1 MMRLVPT
8 IALGMCLAAACV
20 ARAGAADAIPSGS
33 AGGLAL
39 GGNWGPYETY
49 KGVSFRWVAN
59 DAEIV
64 LQSGSGEAQ
73 VSIVCQG
80 GPSLGEVTFPLR
92 VLDASHRQVDHAVC
106 AGPGQPQTLLLP
118 LARGGARYLLHVDGG
133 GRRVPGEQRVLN
145 FQVFAL
151 NTTGGALGGGDV
163 VDPRN
168 GVHIGLH
175 WYPIEHYKGLTFRWM
190 DGQDGQLIVSSDHTL
205 LTTMRLVLEIGPSVG
220 ARRTALVV
228 HDAHGAVV
236 LRTTLTGRQVVLAP
250 VDLRAGENSFSLAV
264 ASASRP
270 VPHDPRILNVRLLS
284 AAVLR

>member
-8 IALGMCLAAACV
+8 IALGACLAAACV
-20 ARAGAADAIPSGS
+20 APAGAADAIPSGN
-33 AGGLAL
+33 AGGLSL
-39 GGNWGPYETY
+39 GNNWGPYETY
-49 KGVSFRWVAN
+49 KGASFRWVDN

-73 VSIVCQG
+73 LSIVCQG

-92 VLDASHRQVDHAVC
+92 VLDASHRQVDHAIC

-118 LARGGARYLLHVDGG
+118 LARGGTRYLLHADGG
-133 GRRVPGEQRVLN
+133 GRPVPGEQRILN

-151 NTTGGALGGGDV
+151 DTTGGALGGGDV
-163 VDPRN
+163 VDARN
-168 GVHIGLH
+168 GVRIGVH

-190 DGQDGQLIVSSDHTL
+190 DGQGGQLVVSADRPL
-205 LTTMRLVLEIGPSVG
+205 LTTMRLVLEVGPSVG
-220 ARRTALVV
+220 SRRAALVV
-228 HDAHGAVV
+228 RDARGAVV
-236 LRTTLTGRQVVLAP
+236 LHATLTGRQVVLVP
-250 VDLRAGENSFSLAV
+250 VDLRAGENSFTLEV
-264 ASASRP
+264 ASANRP